1 MINERAKRQKEKKE
15 KEKEA
20 EDIASLY
27 KAVFLSPSGQKVL
40 KHLEKFCG
48 FGEDPFNPESQ
59 RSTDYMLGRS
69 SVSLHINKIL
79 EKDNGYGSNIS
90 PHISPPTDSNS

>member
-1 MINERAKRQKEKKE
+1 MINERARRQQEKKE
-15 KEKEA
+15 REKEA
-20 EDIASLY
+20 EDMASLY
-27 KAVFLSPSGQKVL
+27 KAVFLSPSGKKVL

-48 FGEDPFNPESQ
+48 YGEDVFNSESQ

-79 EKDNGYGSNIS
+79 EKENGYGSNIS
-90 PHISPPTDSNS
+90 PHISPTTNS